1 MAHKYLDNHH
11 WYTIGSMVDMLLKP
25 EDIILSRE
33 PIRTSARNK
42 IKTMTAKFVDHG
54 QGIIDIHPKIDRTL
68 IISRIT
74 E

>member
-1 MAHKYLDNHH
+1 MAHKYLDNHR
-11 WYTIGSMVDMLLKP
+11 WYTIGSMVDILLKP
-25 EDIILSRE
+25 E
-33 PIRTSARNK
+33 
-42 IKTMTAKFVDHG
+42 FVDHG